1 METFNDLRRR
11 PSSSRV
17 ANSSADGKM
26 LSFNAS
32 GQRSLDDI
40 GVGQGIGERAASRHR
55 PRRGR
60 APTADG
66 ERDSDSGARD
76 HGRNDGRNDEHLRR
90 STAAH
95 ALARDR
101 GRRSRLLAALPCLFT
116 AHES

>member
-40 GVGQGIGERAASRHR
+40 GGFVTGVIAALLFFPKERRTRAA
-55 PRRGR
+55 PGPP
-60 APTADG
+60 AW
-66 ERDSDSGARD
+66 
-76 HGRNDGRNDEHLRR
+76 
-90 STAAH
+90 
-95 ALARDR
+95 
-101 GRRSRLLAALPCLFT
+101 
-116 AHES
+116 